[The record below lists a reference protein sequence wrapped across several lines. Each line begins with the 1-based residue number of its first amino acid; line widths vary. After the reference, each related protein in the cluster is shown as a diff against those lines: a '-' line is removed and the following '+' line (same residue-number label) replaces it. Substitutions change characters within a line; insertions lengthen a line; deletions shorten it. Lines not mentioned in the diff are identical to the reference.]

1 MNPFDE
7 LQGAVLAAI
16 AASQAA
22 GELPE
27 GLATDRV
34 TVEPP
39 RDPSHGDAATNAAL
53 VLAKPAGRPPLAIA
67 EALAAR
73 LLDLPQVETVEIA
86 KPGFVNL
93 RLSEDF
99 WRAQVRVALQAG
111 AGYGA
116 ADLGRGRVVNVE
128 YCSANPTGPLH
139 VGHGRGTAFVMCS
152 QICSP
157 RWAGRWCVSSMSTMA
172 ARRST
177 WWRALSTTAI
187 SARWARRR
195 PSRPGF
201 LPRRLPV
208 ASPGRSSSRTGAR
221 WRDAPECA
229 AAAFREHAVAAMLAL
244 TKRDLAALG
253 VEHDVFISEAA
264 LIADRPNRAGAR
276 AVGRARPD

>member
-7 LQGAVLAAI
+7 LQGDVLAAI

-39 RDPSHGDAATNAAL
+39 RDPGHGDAATNAAL
-53 VLAKPAGRPPLAIA
+53 VLAKPAGRA
-67 EALAAR
+67 AAR
-73 LLDLPQVETVEIA
+73 DRRGA
-86 KPGFVNL
+86 GGAAARAAPGRDGRDRQAGL
-93 RLSEDF
+93 RQPAPERGF

-139 VGHGRGTAFVMCS
+139 VGHGRGTAFGDALANLLAKMGWQVV
-152 QICSP
+152 
-157 RWAGRWCVSSMSTMA
+157 RSSMSTTA

-177 WWRALSTTAI
+177 WWRARSTTAI
-187 SARWARRR
+187 SARSARRR
-195 PSRPGF
+195 PSRPRVSI
-201 LPRRLPV
+201 P
-208 ASPGRSSSRTGAR
+208 AT
-221 WRDAPECA
+221 
-229 AAAFREHAVAAMLAL
+229 
-244 TKRDLAALG
+244 T
-253 VEHDVFISEAA
+253 
-264 LIADRPNRAGAR
+264 
-276 AVGRARPD
+276 